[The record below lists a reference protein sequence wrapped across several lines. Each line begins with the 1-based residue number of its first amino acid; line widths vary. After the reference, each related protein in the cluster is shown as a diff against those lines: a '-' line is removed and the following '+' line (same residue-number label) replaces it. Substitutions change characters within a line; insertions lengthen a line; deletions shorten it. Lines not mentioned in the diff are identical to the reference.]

1 MKLYLV
7 QHGLAVDKAIDPDR
21 PLSEQGRQ
29 QVQAMAAWLQK
40 ANINVGQIHHSG
52 KARAQQTAELYAS
65 TLNASNVQSIEG
77 IKPNDDVSSMAQT
90 IDKLD
95 VDTMI
100 VGHLPFMQRMVSIWT
115 GINSMKIQQGKL
127 TGQEASRLTKAI
139 GEISSLPIFFE
150 DNPTPTPREIHAQAD
165 WMIKRHGCKLVL
177 FDGMYRSKT
186 GVNEIDKNAYAKF
199 SQIAFDLKTMARSL
213 NIPVLVTHQLNRSLE
228 SRQNKRPVLSDLRES
243 GVIEQEADKIVF
255 LYRDDMYNP
264 ATEFPNGCEW
274 IVAKHRNGSLG
285 TVNTY
290 YEKTCTKFMNATTQT
305 IDLTDL

>member
-65 TLNASNVQSIEG
+65 TLNASSVQSIEG

-100 VGHLPFMQRMVSIWT
+100 VGHLPFMQRMVSWL
-115 GINSMKIQQGKL
+115 L
-127 TGQEASRLTKAI
+127 TGSEEMACHY
-139 GEISSLPIFFE
+139 LPGSVVCLEKE
-150 DNPTPTPREIHAQAD
+150 DNWSLQ
-165 WMIKRHGCKLVL
+165 WMLRPDL
-177 FDGMYRSKT
+177 
-186 GVNEIDKNAYAKF
+186 IDN
-199 SQIAFDLKTMARSL
+199 
-213 NIPVLVTHQLNRSLE
+213 
-228 SRQNKRPVLSDLRES
+228 
-243 GVIEQEADKIVF
+243 
-255 LYRDDMYNP
+255 
-264 ATEFPNGCEW
+264 
-274 IVAKHRNGSLG
+274 
-285 TVNTY
+285 
-290 YEKTCTKFMNATTQT
+290 
-305 IDLTDL
+305 